1 MNKINKI
8 SFTCSILVFIL
19 CCIHFVTFSL
29 YKSTYDFS
37 FVYDCAVLGYLPLDL
52 LSSLGS
58 AAGWLAQDDSP
69 LLTGGG
75 LVGGCPAQPG
85 WPELCGCST
94 DTCKKIKIRKTQQ

>member
-1 MNKINKI
+1 MFN
-8 SFTCSILVFIL
+8 FGLHCVL
-19 CCIHFVTFSL
+19 HTFRDL
-29 YKSTYDFS
+29 FPVQKHYYFS
-37 FVYDCAVLGYLPLDL
+37 FIYDCAVLRYLPLYL

-69 LLTGGG
+69 LFTGGG

-94 DTCKKIKIRKTQQ
+94 DTCTKKKH